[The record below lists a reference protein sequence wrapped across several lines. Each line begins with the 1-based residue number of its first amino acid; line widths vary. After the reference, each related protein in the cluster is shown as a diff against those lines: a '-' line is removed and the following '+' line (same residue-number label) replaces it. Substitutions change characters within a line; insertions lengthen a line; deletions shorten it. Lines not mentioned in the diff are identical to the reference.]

1 LNRSESTARRSTLGS
16 ALVGAN
22 KGTGAS
28 AAAAPRMSIKDPRP
42 LSDKQYLQECTKKV
56 HSFLTEHGFD
66 KPIKLRDPSVREYGS
81 YLEFLFRFIDPKFA
95 WKKDAHLDE
104 EIPLMY
110 KVPWF
115 FGF

>member
-1 LNRSESTARRSTLGS
+1 
-16 ALVGAN
+16 
-22 KGTGAS
+22 
-28 AAAAPRMSIKDPRP
+28 MSIKDPRP